1 MINILNKVYNKK
13 FENNAEK
20 TSILF
25 GIFKKKYYPKRY
37 CMEFRVLGI
46 ILFRSKVNKGIKKY
60 FLLGLPV
67 WFTNTR
73 FELYQRVLDTLPKK
87 YDNIYVNYNCS
98 GETYLSLA
106 YLKPL
111 KNSVFIATKKYHV
124 DLCHMMHPE
133 VDCFYIPELLPLR
146 GIDNIYKENYKNVN
160 FYNILPFQHFINLES
175 SMRKNLPIHYC
186 EAICNTIG
194 IDINAN
200 ATSPIIS
207 ESIKHSALQKAKRI
221 SLNLDNFIF
230 LCPES
235 QSNIS
240 PSTTFW
246 KKLVDELYAKN
257 YDVFIN
263 MLELKDE
270 YGIGKTCFLTFEEAY
285 YLASLS
291 KCIIGLRSGFIE
303 PLTSIKNLPI
313 FCLYTDFKDRG
324 LLKSISSDVVMKSF
338 SLKKLPNVL
347 IKNIFEYNI
356 LHISDAQEFAND
368 ILSKLSN

>member
-46 ILFRSKVNKGIKKY
+46 ILFRTKVNKGIKKY
-60 FLLGLPV
+60 FLLGFPV

-175 SMRKNLPIHYC
+175 LMRKNLPIHY
-186 EAICNTIG
+186 
-194 IDINAN
+194 
-200 ATSPIIS
+200 
-207 ESIKHSALQKAKRI
+207 
-221 SLNLDNFIF
+221 
-230 LCPES
+230 
-235 QSNIS
+235 
-240 PSTTFW
+240 
-246 KKLVDELYAKN
+246 
-257 YDVFIN
+257 
-263 MLELKDE
+263 
-270 YGIGKTCFLTFEEAY
+270 
-285 YLASLS
+285 
-291 KCIIGLRSGFIE
+291 
-303 PLTSIKNLPI
+303 
-313 FCLYTDFKDRG
+313 
-324 LLKSISSDVVMKSF
+324 
-338 SLKKLPNVL
+338 
-347 IKNIFEYNI
+347 
-356 LHISDAQEFAND
+356 
-368 ILSKLSN
+368 